1 MKKLFIILSF
11 LAAGALA
18 GCSEIGDGSGNEGGG
33 NGNGNDDDS
42 GFGWAQQEATHYV
55 SSLRAE
61 GMNEN
66 YDENGEMTLVPF
78 VSEYQFKYDDR
89 KRISELTISGSES
102 SYLNVGT
109 VTFEYGNDDTLTV
122 HLDLAENVDDIVA
135 KLNSDGYITEFE
147 LYNKFTVT
155 NGYVD
160 ADGAEYEDSFDV
172 IQSSKY
178 SITYYDKFVKSMEC
192 TETETYEY
200 DDGSHGSTETYK
212 YDYIWDSG
220 NLLSVDKHG
229 HERYRIVYDMKA
241 APMSICHTFF
251 FADMGLDPLL
261 GMLGF
266 FGQQPRD
273 LPSKIVYV
281 DSEDLSEYEES
292 FEYTFNE
299 NGTIATISYDG
310 DTITYSYLN

>member
-18 GCSEIGDGSGNEGGG
+18 GCSEIGVGSGSEGEGDG
-33 NGNGNDDDS
+33 NSPDDGFDS
-42 GFGWAQQEATHYV
+42 PQQEAMHYV

-61 GMNEN
+61 GLNEN
-66 YDENGEMTLVPF
+66 YDENGETTLVPF
-78 VSEYQFKYDDR
+78 VSEYQFKYDNR

-109 VTFEYGNDDTLTV
+109 VTFEYGNDGTMTV
-122 HLDLAENVDDIVA
+122 HFDLSEDVEDIVA
-135 KLNSDGYITEFE
+135 KLNSDGYITEYETTYKDTFS
-147 LYNKFTVT
+147 

-160 ADGAEYEDSFDV
+160 SDGEKYEETFYV

-178 SITYYDKFVKSMEC
+178 SITYYDKLAMSMEC
-192 TETETYEY
+192 TVTESY
-200 DDGSHGSTETYK
+200 DDGSNISTETYK
-212 YDYIWDSG
+212 YDYIWNSG
-220 NLLSVDKHG
+220 NLLNVDKHG
-229 HERYRIVYDMKA
+229 QGRDCSIVYGMKA
-241 APMSICHTFF
+241 APTSICHTFL
-251 FADMGLDPLL
+251 FADTGLDPIL

-266 FGQQPRD
+266 FGKQPQD
-273 LPSKIVYV
+273 LPTKIVYI
-281 DSEDLSEYEES
+281 DNEDMSEYGDS

-299 NGTIATISYDG
+299 NGTIATISNDG